1 MNTVVLV
8 LMLLTAFNFLLKQTF
23 WKITAVCIIAAVCA
37 VFAGWMWPYAIEQ
50 SKTQIA
56 NWLSNQPLMLDTS
69 VLLSIEVCIQ
79 MAYAMLAVH
88 VANDYPVKPRT
99 IMMYRFLRW
108 FPGLLIFP
116 VIFSGLVYLI
126 FAFPGT
132 SFQTVA
138 WSYAAFILTIIPI
151 GRYLLLYLLPEKE
164 LRLELF
170 FLTNAL
176 VAILGIVATV
186 NGKTSAAGV
195 SEIDWKAMAG
205 VVIIAIIGGILGLI
219 RWNLRNRIKER
230 DMKHFNK

>member
-23 WKITAVCIIAAVCA
+23 WKMTAVCIIAAVCA

-99 IMMYRFLRW
+99 IMMYRLLRW

-138 WSYAAFILTIIPI
+138 WSYAAFILAIIPI

>member
-23 WKITAVCIIAAVCA
+23 WKSVAVGIIALVCA
-37 VFAGWMWPYAIEQ
+37 LFSGLMWPYAIEQ

-56 NWLSNQPLMLDTS
+56 DWLGNTALMLDTS
-69 VLLSIEVCIQ
+69 VVLTIEVSLQ

-88 VANDYPVKPRT
+88 VANDYPIKRRT
-99 IMMYRFLRW
+99 LLTYRLLRW

-116 VIFSGLVYLI
+116 VLFSGLVYLV

-132 SFQTVA
+132 SFTTVA
-138 WSYAAFILTIIPI
+138 WSYAAVVLVAIPA
-151 GRYLLLYLLPEKE
+151 GRWLLLYLLPEKE

-186 NGKTSAAGV
+186 NGQTSVAGV
-195 SEIDWKAMAG
+195 SDVSWGALTGTLLITLAG
-205 VVIIAIIGGILGLI
+205 SGIGLGWRKLKK
-219 RWNLRNRIKER
+219 RTNVN
-230 DMKHFNK
+230 H

>member
-23 WKITAVCIIAAVCA
+23 WKVIAVCVIAAICA
-37 VFAGWMWPYAIEQ
+37 AFAGLMWPYAIEQ

-56 NWLSNQPLMLDTS
+56 NWLSNQPLMLDT
-69 VLLSIEVCIQ
+69 
-79 MAYAMLAVH
+79 AVH
-88 VANDYPVKPRT
+88 VANDYPVKPRM
-99 IMMYRFLRW
+99 IVMYRFLRW

-116 VIFSGLVYLI
+116 VLFSGLIYLI
-126 FAFPGT
+126 FAFPGI
-132 SFQTVA
+132 SFQTIA
-138 WSYAAFILTIIPI
+138 WSYAGFILIAIPS

-186 NGKTSAAGV
+186 NGRTSATGV
-195 SEIDWKAMAG
+195 SEIDWQALAG
-205 VVIIAIIGGILGLI
+205 VLVITLAGGIIGLVW
-219 RWNLRNRIKER
+219 WNFRNRNKQKS
-230 DMKHFNK
+230 MKQ

>member
-23 WKITAVCIIAAVCA
+23 WKVIAVCVIAAICA
-37 VFAGWMWPYAIEQ
+37 AFAGLMWPYAIEQ

-56 NWLSNQPLMLDTS
+56 NWLSNQPLMLDTA
-69 VLLSIEVCIQ
+69 VLLSVEVCVQ

-88 VANDYPVKPRT
+88 VANDYPVKPRM
-99 IMMYRFLRW
+99 IVMYRFLRW

-116 VIFSGLVYLI
+116 VLFSGLIYLI
-126 FAFPGT
+126 FG
-132 SFQTVA
+132 
-138 WSYAAFILTIIPI
+138 FILIAIPS

-186 NGKTSAAGV
+186 NGRTSATGV
-195 SEIDWKAMAG
+195 SEIDWQALAG
-205 VVIIAIIGGILGLI
+205 VLVITLAGGIIGLVW
-219 RWNLRNRIKER
+219 WNFRNRNKQKS
-230 DMKHFNK
+230 MKQ

>member
-23 WKITAVCIIAAVCA
+23 WKMTAVCIIAAVCA

-138 WSYAAFILTIIPI
+138 WSYAAFILAIIPI

-205 VVIIAIIGGILGLI
+205 VMIIAVAGGILGLI